1 MYIKVLRIP
10 GPVPDTASANRS
22 CTFFARATN
31 GGSRT
36 ALFDNG
42 RQFGSSRSGYGH
54 LGTITRATCS
64 MRDE

>member
-1 MYIKVLRIP
+1 M
-10 GPVPDTASANRS
+10 PDTASANRS
-22 CTFFARATN
+22 RTFFARATN

-42 RQFGSSRSGYGH
+42 RQFGSSRSGYAH